1 MTKRISYLLFAL
13 ALILGSCSKN
23 DTQFTIRGVITHAE
37 GDTIVLEELH
47 TTSLRPVEKAKI
59 NQSGEFKITGK
70 TRIPTFYLLKLQD
83 DNFITLLV
91 DSAENI
97 VIKADAA
104 NFSREYDVSGSIG
117 SEQVHLLDSKLKETR
132 SKLDSLQSLHDLY
145 DGNPDYDH
153 IRPNWAEQYDQ
164 IVEEQVEFS
173 TSFVRENPF
182 SMASVLALYQKFDN
196 DDPGYIIRDLQV
208 MKTAASALHTIYP
221 QSEQVQALYNNTLQ
235 FVRQEQ
241 AAKMKQFIEEQG
253 QNSPD
258 IVLPTPEGK
267 EVSLSSLRGKVV
279 LLQFWAAV
287 DRGSRIQNPV
297 LLELYKKYRNKGFEI
312 YQVSVDENRAEWVDA
327 IDQDKLTW
335 INVGDMNGSVTATQ
349 VYNVQSVPFNYLLD
363 EEGVIVAR
371 NLQGPALDKAVGKLL
386 NEN

>member
-153 IRPNWAEQYDQ
+153 IRP
-164 IVEEQVEFS
+164 
-173 TSFVRENPF
+173 
-182 SMASVLALYQKFDN
+182 
-196 DDPGYIIRDLQV
+196 
-208 MKTAASALHTIYP
+208 KTRFFAIAARPL
-221 QSEQVQALYNNTLQ
+221 
-235 FVRQEQ
+235 
-241 AAKMKQFIEEQG
+241 
-253 QNSPD
+253 
-258 IVLPTPEGK
+258 
-267 EVSLSSLRGKVV
+267 
-279 LLQFWAAV
+279 
-287 DRGSRIQNPV
+287 
-297 LLELYKKYRNKGFEI
+297 
-312 YQVSVDENRAEWVDA
+312 
-327 IDQDKLTW
+327 
-335 INVGDMNGSVTATQ
+335 
-349 VYNVQSVPFNYLLD
+349 
-363 EEGVIVAR
+363 
-371 NLQGPALDKAVGKLL
+371 
-386 NEN
+386 